1 LNPSDSSRPAA
12 PCPRR
17 SAAFGTA
24 LGLLVCLGVSTAA
37 AAESTPHTD
46 STAPGSVVD
55 PAGDQYVDADGNFV
69 LGSYPAVARAAAVAD
84 QYIVQV
90 SDEAVLADVSA
101 ELAETGVRIVN
112 TLAGEFVGLV
122 APLDASTA
130 NGLRSREGVIAV
142 ERDELINISGTQTSP
157 PWNLDRIDQRRPP
170 LDHRYSYR
178 ATGAGVTAY
187 VIDSGIRPTHV
198 DFKGRLPRGAY
209 FDFGDGTGIHDCA
222 GHGTHVAGTIGGTTW
237 GVAKSV
243 EIVPV
248 KALDCTGSAPS
259 WVIIE
264 GINWVIQDHRQGV
277 PAVVNMSLG
286 GSASP
291 TVDNAVMGLIRD
303 GITVVVAAGNAA
315 APTCSYSPA
324 RVSAAITV
332 AASTSTDDVAYF
344 SNYGGC
350 NDLFA
355 PGVGI
360 RSASYLSDTGSAVF
374 DGTSMAAPH
383 VTGAAALFLQG
394 HPSATPAQVWA
405 GIDADT
411 TRGVISVCCGDPD
424 KLLHVTSTPQA
435 PSAPSAPQSLTAHPG
450 NRSVTLRW
458 AAPLSSGGSRISDY
472 RVQRSANGGRTWSTV
487 ADGVSSARYATVKWL
502 TNGRRYHFRV
512 AATNHTGTGKWSR
525 AASAIPATR
534 PSSPRWLRGEPAN
547 RSVRLTWTA
556 PATNGGAPV
565 TDYRIQR
572 SANGGR
578 TWSTVADGVSSAP
591 RTTVNWLTN
600 GTRYSFRAAAKNRVG
615 VGPWSKVV
623 SAIPLTNPSA
633 PRWVSAAPANH
644 SVRLTWPLPSS
655 NGGAAITDY
664 AVQRSADGGRTWRT
678 VADGVSSA
686 RRAVVDGLTN
696 GRRYHFRVAAKNRA
710 GLGRWSRAVSAI
722 PVTTPSAPQSL
733 SASAGNGVVRL
744 TWSLPSS
751 DGEAPITDYVVQR
764 SDNAGATWATIAD
777 GVSTARRLPLGGL
790 ANGQRYDFRVAAKNR
805 AGTGS
810 WSTAVSAMPS
820 ADSAEDDGSI
830 PLTGESGIGPVSRS
844 FSTSAA
850 IGDGP
855 HGNSGSRSGD
865 FDFYRVDLVEGDVLT
880 AATSTSVDLRAR
892 IFVYDSTGRPLVYDD
907 DDGVVR
913 SDSRVEISA
922 PVRGSYYVAIAGM
935 WTSQVDPFDSGSGDG
950 AGTEGPYDLT
960 ITATR

>member
-1 LNPSDSSRPAA
+1 VSD
-12 PCPRR
+12 
-17 SAAFGTA
+17 
-24 LGLLVCLGVSTAA
+24 
-37 AAESTPHTD
+37 
-46 STAPGSVVD
+46 PGGEWYAD
-55 PAGDQYVDADGNFV
+55 DDGNTV
-69 LGSYPAVARAAAVAD
+69 LGSSPAMLRAAAVGD

-90 SDEAVLADVSA
+90 RDEDVLAEVSA
-101 ELAETGVRIVN
+101 ELTGAGVRITN
-112 TLAGEFVGLV
+112 TLEGAFVGLV
-122 APLDASTA
+122 APLDVSAA
-130 NGLRSREGVIAV
+130 EGLRGHEGVITV
-142 ERDELINISGTQTSP
+142 ERDQRVAVSGSQTSP
-157 PWNLDRIDQRRPP
+157 PWNLDRIDQRRRP
-170 LDHRYSYR
+170 LDDRYSYR

-259 WVIIE
+259 WVIVE
-264 GINWVIQDHRQGV
+264 GINWVIADHRQGV

-286 GSASP
+286 GSASS
-291 TVDNAVMGLIRD
+291 TLDDAVMGLIRD
-303 GITVVVAAGNAA
+303 GITVVVAAGNDAS
-315 APTCSYSPA
+315 PSCYYSPA

-332 AASTSTDDVAYF
+332 AASTSTDDDAYF

-355 PGVGI
+355 PGVGV
-360 RSASYLSDTGSAVF
+360 RSASYLSDTGSVVF

-472 RVQRSANGGRTWSTV
+472 LVQRSANGGRTWSTV
-487 ADGVSSARYATVKWL
+487 ADGVSSAGYARVNWL

-512 AATNHTGTGKWSR
+512 AAKNHTGTGPWSR
-525 AASAIPATR
+525 AASAVPATS
-534 PSSPRWLRGEPAN
+534 PSSPQWLRAAPTN

-556 PATNGGAPV
+556 PATNGGAPI

-572 SANGGR
+572 SATGGRTWSTVADGVSSARGTTVKWLTNGTRYAFRVSAKNRAGVGPWSRVVSATPFTKPSAPRWVSAVPANRAVRLSWPLPSSNGGASITDYAVQQSANGGR
-578 TWSTVADGVSSAP
+578 TWSTVADGVSSA
-591 RTTVNWLTN
+591 
-600 GTRYSFRAAAKNRVG
+600 
-615 VGPWSKVV
+615 
-623 SAIPLTNPSA
+623 
-633 PRWVSAAPANH
+633 
-644 SVRLTWPLPSS
+644 
-655 NGGAAITDY
+655 
-664 AVQRSADGGRTWRT
+664 
-678 VADGVSSA
+678 
-686 RRAVVDGLTN
+686 RRATVVGLTN
-696 GRRYHFRVAAKNRA
+696 GRRYHFRIAAKNRA
-710 GLGRWSRAVSAI
+710 GLGRWSPAVSAI

-733 SASAGNGVVRL
+733 SVSSGNGVIRL
-744 TWSLPSS
+744 TWALPSS

-764 SDNAGATWATIAD
+764 SENAGATWATIPE
-777 GVSTARRLPLGGL
+777 GVSSARRLPLGGL
-790 ANGQRYDFRVAAKNR
+790 TNGQRYDFRVAAKNR
-805 AGTGS
+805 AGTGG
-810 WSTAVSAMPS
+810 WSTVATAVPS
-820 ADSAEDDGSI
+820 DASAEDDGSI
-830 PLTGESGIGPVSRS
+830 PLTAESGIGPVSRS
-844 FSTSAA
+844 FSTSGV

-855 HGNSGSRSGD
+855 HGSGGSGSGD
-865 FDFYRVDLVEGDVLT
+865 FDFYRVDLVDGEVLT
-880 AATSTSVDLRAR
+880 AVTRTPVELRTR
-892 IFVYDSTGRPLVYDD
+892 IFVYSSTGTLLAYDD

-913 SDSRVEISA
+913 SDSRVQISA
-922 PVRGSYYVAIAGM
+922 SGRGSYYVAIAGM

-950 AGTEGPYDLT
+950 AGTEGLYDLT
-960 ITATR
+960 ITASS